1 MDPEAIRDARDSY
14 IERETMVLIDG
25 IDIKK
30 AKDELAAK
38 IDKFKAE
45 VDAVLS
51 ASNAI
56 TEITI
61 EYWSLRKHT
70 VFTVYRK

>member
-1 MDPEAIRDARDSY
+1 
-14 IERETMVLIDG
+14 MVLIDG

-61 EYWSLRKHT
+61 EY
-70 VFTVYRK
+70 